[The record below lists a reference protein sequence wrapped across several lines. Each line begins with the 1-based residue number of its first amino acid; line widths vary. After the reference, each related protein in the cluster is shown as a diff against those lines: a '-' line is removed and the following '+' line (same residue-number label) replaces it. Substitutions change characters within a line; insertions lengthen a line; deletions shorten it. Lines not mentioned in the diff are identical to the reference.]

1 MNKNL
6 KKTLWAPGDR
16 LRSGMDAAKCKHKR
30 ETVRA
35 KLRVMVEM
43 LLPRYKYPPDRQ
55 VESLSA
61 AWGA

>member
-6 KKTLWAPGDR
+6 KKTPWTLADR
-16 LRSGMDAAKCKHKR
+16 LRSSIDVVECKHKR

-35 KLRVMVEM
+35 KLRVMVKT
-43 LLPRYKYPPDRQ
+43 LLRPYKYPLHRQ

>member
-6 KKTLWAPGDR
+6 KKTLWAPADR
-16 LRSGMDAAKCKHKR
+16 LRSGMDAAECKHTR

-35 KLRVMVEM
+35 KLRVMVKT
-43 LLPRYKYPPDRQ
+43 LLRRYKYPLHRQ